1 MLDCGLFF
9 LQPTLLPLPRSCP
22 HFLPYHFAIL
32 AVMFFDLSL
41 LGLFG
46 PAAYSSLND
55 SIWSFGLCITLLVGS
70 FVPLFPFGHPW
81 PTSFPWPFF
90 LTLRSHGLLL
100 TLLGFPDPI
109 ALSFILVAHRL
120 AINPLLSLLILLRAY
135 CDPFS
140 LFYITYYPWFATSL
154 SSGSFRPVCFLN
166 AHLFILMAH
175 DPLFLPLE
183 FNGFSIHLLTL
194 FCPCC

>member
-109 ALSFILVAHRL
+109 TLSFILGTHGL
-120 AINPLLSLLILLRAY
+120 SINPLLSYFITSSILWPILAFLHHIMPMSLLVLSLGSSRPI
-135 CDPFS
+135 CFPQSPFIYFMG
-140 LFYITYYPWFATSL
+140 L
-154 SSGSFRPVCFLN
+154 
-166 AHLFILMAH
+166 
-175 DPLFLPLE
+175 
-183 FNGFSIHLLTL
+183 
-194 FCPCC
+194 